1 MSTAAELPTGFN
13 GPQPKELP
21 EAYRRLIADG
31 QAHGVIG
38 RPGSRQANA
47 HRGQL
52 GLPPQRGDAVWTA
65 VRLERWRDRSVDWL
79 DTHLLRD
86 GSAPTT
92 PMDRARAVLALAD
105 VAVRDTWLIRF
116 ARASHEAQDQAAARL
131 AAIAPSAP
139 DSLRPPVG
147 TVLALA
153 EWTVGRDEVRER
165 LDWATGHGA
174 SDYRLAQLLRSLLDA
189 DLPPSVFTQSIAGAL
204 TEQECRHPGLA
215 ARRPTPEEAGKALAA
230 QGWALHVETQVDL
243 SGGVAWSG
251 TLTHKA
257 HPVATVSR
265 HDPSM
270 PPAVYFP
277 PGSREQATW
286 DAAVRSARTSPA
298 DAIAGLD
305 HVATFGYRQ
314 LGSHRDPLDSATGEV
329 GQAKAPQV
337 RRAR

>member
-1 MSTAAELPTGFN
+1 MSAAAELPTGLN
-13 GPQPKELP
+13 RGLPSELP
-21 EAYRRLIADG
+21 EAYRSLIAHG

-47 HRGQL
+47 HRDQL
-52 GLPPQRGDAVWTA
+52 GQSAQRGDDAWTA

-92 PMDRARAVLALAD
+92 PTDQARAVLALAD

-116 ARASHEAQDQAAARL
+116 AHASRDAQAQAADRL

-153 EWTVGRDEVRER
+153 EWTVGREGVRER
-165 LDWATGHGA
+165 LDWATLQGTA
-174 SDYRLAQLLRSLLDA
+174 DYRLAPLLGALLDA
-189 DLPPSVFTQSIAGAL
+189 DLPPSVFTQAIAGAL
-204 TEQECRHPGLA
+204 TEQECRHPETVVQ
-215 ARRPTPEEAGKALAA
+215 RPAPEEAGKALAA

-243 SGGVAWSG
+243 PGGVAWSG

-265 HDPSM
+265 HEPAL
-270 PPAVYFP
+270 PPVVYFP

-286 DAAVRSARTSPA
+286 EAAVRGAGTSPT

-305 HVATFGYRQ
+305 HATTFGNRHVQ
-314 LGSHRDPLDSATGEV
+314 ANRDPLDSSAVV
-329 GQAKAPQV
+329 GQVKAAQV
-337 RRAR
+337 PRTR